1 MTGTNSNVC
10 SPSVSRLPTLN
21 CDGDGD
27 WPLRRCALTYTG
39 WSVGTLS
46 GGVTSSMSSEN
57 VRTRSAQNVCAA
69 AMSGV
74 PKPCCETA
82 ASRISIVVSITSV
95 VVVTSA
101 SLERRDDFRCN
112 DNRLVDVDDGASN
125 LRVLDDVDG
134 RALDR
139 VGHGDA
145 SHVAELQ
152 REHGLRQVAMIR
164 GHIAIRD
171 DAADVEDRE
180 PERAEPVDRVRQ
192 LEHHGERV
200 ECDVGLAV
208 GPLVARGA
216 GNRPAARALSHDDGV
231 HLVSVVGLG
240 VD

>member
-1 MTGTNSNVC
+1 MALRSSSMPGSTVVSVYPTLLVEHENEGRTPSVSPTTVTFVALAVAVTSANSSSAVMAAAMAVHAAASVPAGGSTSSPSMPSMLNLYVVPAGSMTGTNSNVC

-39 WSVGTLS
+39 WSGGPWS
-46 GGVTSSMSSEN
+46 GGAPSSMSSEN

-101 SLERRDDFRCN
+101 SLERRGGLRCN
-112 DNRLVDVDDGASN
+112 DNRLVGVDDGASN

-139 VGHGDA
+139 VGHGD
-145 SHVAELQ
+145 
-152 REHGLRQVAMIR
+152 
-164 GHIAIRD
+164 
-171 DAADVEDRE
+171 
-180 PERAEPVDRVRQ
+180 
-192 LEHHGERV
+192 
-200 ECDVGLAV
+200 
-208 GPLVARGA
+208 
-216 GNRPAARALSHDDGV
+216 
-231 HLVSVVGLG
+231 
-240 VD
+240 